1 MSYFVHQINQLETRK
16 YKTTINQTIPKPK
29 TQIPTLKEKSIHQN
43 HKQSTKVNQTAIV
56 G

>member
-29 TQIPTLKEKSIHQN
+29 TQIPTNPKGKNQFIKTINKARRSI
-43 HKQSTKVNQTAIV
+43 KQQ
-56 G
+56 